1 MDTQIMKPRIL
12 VLTKLF
18 WPDGSGGE
26 LATYLIVKN
35 ILSKYFN
42 VFIVSGTRKPEA
54 DILRLTNYIHWSVLE
69 TRYKPIEWLKLL
81 TNTHWLKKLIKEADI
96 VYIPSHTL
104 IPVAVVA
111 KYLKSNVKVVLHL
124 HDYQVLT
131 FTSVV
136 LADRRPDVSTDI
148 IVEYEEHKSLARALI
163 AGIGHY
169 INYVNRYALK
179 YVDRVICV
187 SQRQY
192 EIILKYLP
200 ELKDRTIVV
209 YNPLPPLLN
218 INKRISNEHVFIY
231 ASGRSY
237 IKGTYM
243 LLKALT
249 RIKNRKFNIYATKAY
264 IVKVSLKEKQI
275 LEKLN
280 QMLSVKLIFLDK
292 LPYEEYQRLHE
303 ITWGL
308 LFPSM
313 YEEPLPYVV
322 VESMLMSTIP
332 IAARVGGI
340 PEIVR
345 GTPAEEYLFA
355 PGNINEFVEKV
366 EMLLSLSKDNLMNI
380 GIRLREHALK
390 LFNEEEIENKIVN
403 LFESILRQ
411 SNAK

>member
-1 MDTQIMKPRIL
+1 MKPRIL

>member
-1 MDTQIMKPRIL
+1 M
-12 VLTKLF
+12 
-18 WPDGSGGE
+18 
-26 LATYLIVKN
+26 
-35 ILSKYFN
+35 
-42 VFIVSGTRKPEA
+42 
-54 DILRLTNYIHWSVLE
+54 
-69 TRYKPIEWLKLL
+69 
-81 TNTHWLKKLIKEADI
+81 
-96 VYIPSHTL
+96 
-104 IPVAVVA
+104 AVVA
-111 KYLKSNVKVVLHL
+111 KYLKSNVKVILHL
-124 HDYQVLT
+124 HNYQVLT
-131 FTSVV
+131 FTFVV

-200 ELKDRTIVV
+200 ELKDRTIVI
-209 YNPLPPLLN
+209 YNLLPPLLN
-218 INKRISNEHVFIY
+218 INKRISNKHVFIY
-231 ASGRSY
+231 ASGRNY

-243 LLKALT
+243 LLKALA
-249 RIKNRKFNIYATKAY
+249 RIKNRKFNTYATKAY
-264 IVKVSLKEKQI
+264 IVYGLKVLLKEKQI

-313 YEEPLPYVV
+313 NEEPLPYVV

-332 IAARVGGI
+332 IAASVSSI

-345 GTPAEEYLFA
+345 GTPAEEYLFTS
-355 PGNINEFVEKV
+355 GNINEFLNKI
-366 EMLLSLSKDNLMNI
+366 EMLLSQSRDNLVDV

-390 LFNEEEIENKIVN
+390 LFN
-403 LFESILRQ
+403 
-411 SNAK
+411 